1 MSRFVGFLAIAIGL
15 SGCASL
21 APLAGGTKPG
31 GNAEIL
37 RALGEHLDK
46 CERHY
51 QGSLGLGASFT
62 FNIECP
68 ARESIGP

>member
-1 MSRFVGFLAIAIGL
+1 MSRFVGCLAIAIGL

-21 APLAGGTKPG
+21 APLAGGAKPG

-51 QGSLGLGASFT
+51 QGSLGLSANFT
-62 FNIECP
+62 FNIECRP
-68 ARESIGP
+68 RESVGP

>member
-1 MSRFVGFLAIAIGL
+1 MSRFVCCLAIAIGL

-21 APLAGGTKPG
+21 APLAGGAKPG

-51 QGSLGLGASFT
+51 QGSLGLSANFT
-62 FNIECP
+62 FNIDCQ
-68 ARESIGP
+68 AREPVGP